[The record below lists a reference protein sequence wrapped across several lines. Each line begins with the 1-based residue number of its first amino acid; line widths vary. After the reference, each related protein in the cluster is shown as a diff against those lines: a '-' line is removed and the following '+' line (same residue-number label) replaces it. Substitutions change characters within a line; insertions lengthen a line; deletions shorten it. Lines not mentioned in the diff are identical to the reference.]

1 MKLYI
6 MLPFEYQK
14 YISERV
20 GTAGQLTP
28 DYTKRFK
35 DATFL
40 YRKIIGDIAKD
51 ANCNP
56 RTATR
61 KWLYTVISPETF
73 EPYEGK
79 VGI

>member
-6 MLPFEYQK
+6 MLPFEYKK

-28 DYTKRFK
+28 DYMKRFK
-35 DATFL
+35 NTTFL
-40 YRKIIGDIAKD
+40 YRTIAGDIAKD
-51 ANCNP
+51 AYCNP

-61 KWLYTVISPETF
+61 RWLYTVMSPETF
-73 EPYEGK
+73 ELHEGK